1 MDRKEYFKKYYIDNK
16 QALLQK
22 QKDRITRLCKA
33 QNADIKTIKIMNAL
47 NKNNARAEQFRESLK
62 SAV

>member
-1 MDRKEYFKKYYIDNK
+1 MDRKEYFKKYYMDNK
-16 QALLQK
+16 QALMQK
-22 QKDRITRLCKA
+22 QKDRMQRLCKA
-33 QNADIKTIKIMNAL
+33 YNADIKTAKIMNAL